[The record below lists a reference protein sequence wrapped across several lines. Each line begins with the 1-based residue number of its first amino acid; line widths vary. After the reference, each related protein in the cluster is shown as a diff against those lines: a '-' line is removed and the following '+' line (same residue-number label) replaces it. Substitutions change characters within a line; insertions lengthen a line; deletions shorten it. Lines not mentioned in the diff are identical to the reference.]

1 MKYAYMKKMILI
13 LLLSGN
19 SSAFAGI
26 KCINYLASLDI
37 QSDKSEYTSQ
47 TVVPYPKINVSEIFS
62 IFFRAVD
69 LGQLRLFDKTLTRDM
84 LRPVKVEYIYTQAD
98 PYPTVNVFSELRNPI
113 PLPAMPD
120 AYIMG
125 VSGVMDMNGNIVESI
140 AHCNI

>member
-1 MKYAYMKKMILI
+1 MKKMILI

-19 SSAFAGI
+19 SSAFADVR
-26 KCINYLASLDI
+26 CINYLASLDM
-37 QSDKSEYTSQ
+37 QTDKSEYTSQ
-47 TVVPYPKINVSEIFS
+47 TVVPYPKINVSEIFG

-84 LRPVKVEYIYTQAD
+84 LTPLKVEYIYTLDD
-98 PYPTVNVFSELRNPI
+98 PYPSVKVFSVLQDPI

-125 VSGVMDMNGNIVESI
+125 VSGIMDVHGNIVESI